1 MIKITFIEN
10 TMTQVNWLFT
20 GKEIS
25 TYRSLLLETVALLVS
40 SLQTGKYYSI
50 NKYKEINI
58 QI

>member
-1 MIKITFIEN
+1 
-10 TMTQVNWLFT
+10 MTQVNWLFT

-50 NKYKEINI
+50 NKYTELELKK
-58 QI
+58 

>member
-50 NKYKEINI
+50 NKYTELELKK
-58 QI
+58 